1 MIQQALL
8 RTLTLAFGTT
18 LLFAGGCKDTSGAGS
33 GVPGPVADPA
43 GTAGAG
49 GGGAQ
54 TPVETKPEATP
65 EGTPVG
71 ATAGDAA
78 SPTNPPSSSDSTAVF
93 VECTT
98 RSSMC
103 TREYSPV
110 CGKLSDGARKSY
122 SNKCVACG
130 DHAVV
135 GYSPGA
141 CPEPPPM

>member
-8 RTLTLAFGTT
+8 RTLTLVFSTAV
-18 LLFAGGCKDTSGAGS
+18 LFAGGCKDTSGAGS
-33 GVPGPVADPA
+33 GAPGTQAEPA
-43 GTAGAG
+43 GAVGGG

-54 TPVETKPEATP
+54 TPAPETTH
-65 EGTPVG
+65 EGAPVT
-71 ATAGDAA
+71 ATAGETAA
-78 SPTNPPSSSDSTAVF
+78 PTAPPPDDSTTVF

-98 RSSMC
+98 RTTMC

-110 CGKLSDGARKSY
+110 CGKLTDGTRKTY

-135 GYSPGA
+135 GYSPRA
-141 CPEPPPM
+141 CPEPT

>member
-8 RTLTLAFGTT
+8 RTLTLAFGMTV
-18 LLFAGGCKDTSGAGS
+18 LFAGGCKDTSGTGS
-33 GVPGPVADPA
+33 GVPGNPDPA

-54 TPVETKPEATP
+54 TPVEAKPET
-65 EGTPVG
+65 TPVA
-71 ATAGDAA
+71 ATAGESAA
-78 SPTNPPSSSDSTAVF
+78 PTSPPPPDDSTTVF

-103 TREYSPV
+103 TREYNPV
-110 CGKLSDGARKSY
+110 CGKLTDGSRKSY

-141 CPEPPPM
+141 CPEPPPT

>member
-18 LLFAGGCKDTSGAGS
+18 VLFAGGCKDTSGAGS

-54 TPVETKPEATP
+54 TPVEATP
-65 EGTPVG
+65 ETTPV
-71 ATAGDAA
+71 ADPA
-78 SPTNPPSSSDSTAVF
+78 SPTNPPSSGDSTAVF

-103 TREYSPV
+103 TREYNPV
-110 CGKLSDGARKSY
+110 CGKLSDGSRKSY
-122 SNKCVACG
+122 SNKCVACS

-141 CPEPPPM
+141 CPEPPPT

>member
-8 RTLTLAFGTT
+8 RTLTLALGTT
-18 LLFAGGCKDTSGAGS
+18 ILFTGGCKDTSGAGS
-33 GVPGPVADPA
+33 GVPGSQAEPA
-43 GTAGAG
+43 GTVGGG

-54 TPVETKPEATP
+54 TPAPETTP
-65 EGTPVG
+65 ETAPVT
-71 ATAGDAA
+71 ATAGETAG
-78 SPTNPPSSSDSTAVF
+78 PTEQPPGDSTEVF

-98 RSSMC
+98 RSSIC

-110 CGKLSDGARKSY
+110 CGKLTDGARKTY

-135 GYSPGA
+135 GYSPRA
-141 CPEPPPM
+141 CPEPT

>member
-1 MIQQALL
+1 MA
-8 RTLTLAFGTT
+8 
-18 LLFAGGCKDTSGAGS
+18 
-33 GVPGPVADPA
+33 
-43 GTAGAG
+43 
-49 GGGAQ
+49 
-54 TPVETKPEATP
+54 
-65 EGTPVG
+65 
-71 ATAGDAA
+71 ATAGDPA
-78 SPTNPPSSSDSTAVF
+78 SPTNPPASGDSTTVF

-122 SNKCVACG
+122 SNKCVACS

-141 CPEPPPM
+141 CPEPPPT